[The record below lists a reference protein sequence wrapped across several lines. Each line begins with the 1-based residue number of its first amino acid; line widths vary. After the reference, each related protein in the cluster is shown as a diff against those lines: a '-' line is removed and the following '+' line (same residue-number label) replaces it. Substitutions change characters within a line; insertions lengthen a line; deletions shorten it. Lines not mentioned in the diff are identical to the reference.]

1 MTSQELSKMLDFKQ
15 LHRKKL
21 KTSKHS
27 NKGKILGSETLPVL
41 VRKLLPD
48 KQDREEIQAQAR
60 GNPKLVDF
68 LLTNLED
75 DIVTY
80 SMTNTYDY
88 ERAYLDGKAH
98 EAYRIWTILK
108 GLLND

>member
-1 MTSQELSKMLDFKQ
+1 
-15 LHRKKL
+15 
-21 KTSKHS
+21 TSKHS
-27 NKGKILGSETLPVL
+27 SRDKILESGTLPVL

-48 KQDREEIQAQAR
+48 KKDRETIQAQAR
-60 GNPKLVDF
+60 GNPKLVEF
-68 LLTNLED
+68 LLNNLED

-108 GLLND
+108 GLVND

>member
-1 MTSQELSKMLDFKQ
+1 M
-15 LHRKKL
+15 
-21 KTSKHS
+21 
-27 NKGKILGSETLPVL
+27 
-41 VRKLLPD
+41 
-48 KQDREEIQAQAR
+48 
-60 GNPKLVDF
+60 
-68 LLTNLED
+68 
-75 DIVTY
+75 Y